1 MTLVETERQFVF
13 TTEKLLADA
22 PPLSDLTVGEL
33 ISLIKFFPDCHL
45 PKDIL
50 FESYNEKKLI
60 KTYKNF
66 YKGLSVWLEHL
77 AAKKRLSLELVSTNW
92 RYFEPHAQIHNAQL
106 NLATGVHSRSI
117 LYDYFESPV
126 HVWGSLIYIEC
137 KDILNSSGLFG
148 KPLID
153 GKVETIAHNLE
164 RHRRFDERKITAI
177 PLLNHHEAGKSS
189 TYSWDESPQDYLTV
203 LASDIAQQ
211 DPDFDRDYWVSYKK
225 TVSKWERKIRDCE
238 WLQAGYLLPNGDLF
252 ITEKGKTIPKQ
263 FKSQKGF
270 GHSKM

>member
-1 MTLVETERQFVF
+1 MTLVKTERQFVF
-13 TTEKLLADA
+13 TTEKLLANA
-22 PPLSDLTVGEL
+22 PPLNDLTVGEL
-33 ISLIKFFPDCHL
+33 VSLIRSFPDCHL

-50 FESYNEKKLI
+50 FETANEKKLI
-60 KTYKNF
+60 KTYKYF
-66 YKGLSVWLEHL
+66 YKGLSLWLENL
-77 AAKKRLSLELVSTNW
+77 AAKKRLSFELVSTNW

-106 NLATGVHSRSI
+106 DLATGVHSRSI

-126 HVWGSLIYIEC
+126 QVWGSLIYIQC
-137 KDILNSSGLFG
+137 KDILNGSGLFG
-148 KPLID
+148 KLLIE

-164 RHRRFDERKITAI
+164 RLSQFDARNITAI

-211 DPDFDRDYWVSYKK
+211 DPDFDRDYWVPYKK
-225 TVSKWERKIRDCE
+225 TVSKWERKIKDCK

-252 ITEKGKTIPKQ
+252 VTARGRKIPKE
-263 FKSQKGF
+263 FKSPKGF